1 MIYWIACSASCAPYC
16 LPPGQHLPVK
26 TSRPLTASAQTSCG
40 GGSGGAGPTDA
51 VPSVVL
57 TDGPAARRKSY
68 GCADSERSSAPHS
81 PNGGVSEDATP
92 QFHLCVGIS
101 VYGRDHGG
109 ALPQL
114 HVQLSWRPDLAGAHA
129 PLHARAVR
137 ARAADPH
144 LHPPGPQQGQTARS
158 AAAHPAARTHRQVG
172 VLLLLLFISLL
183 GPHTLVA
190 FVLSVSRCERRETSI
205 ITHSRR
211 VYW

>member
-1 MIYWIACSASCAPYC
+1 MIDWIACSASCAPCC
-16 LPPGQHLPVK
+16 LPPEQHLPVK
-26 TSRPLTASAQTSCG
+26 TSRPPAASAQTSCSG
-40 GGSGGAGPTDA
+40 GDGGGGAGPTDA

-92 QFHLCVGIS
+92 KFHLCVGVS
-101 VYGRDHGG
+101 VYGRDHGS

-114 HVQLSWRPDLAGAHA
+114 HVLLSWRPDLAGAHA

-172 VLLLLLFISLL
+172 AVLLLMLFISLL
-183 GPHTLVA
+183 GPHH
-190 FVLSVSRCERRETSI
+190 ETSI
-205 ITHSRR
+205 ITHGRR
-211 VYW
+211 VHW

>member
-1 MIYWIACSASCAPYC
+1 MIYWIACSASCAPCC
-16 LPPGQHLPVK
+16 LPPEQHLPVK
-26 TSRPLTASAQTSCG
+26 TSRPPAASAQTSCG
-40 GGSGGAGPTDA
+40 GGVGPTDA

-92 QFHLCVGIS
+92 QFHLCVGVS
-101 VYGRDHGG
+101 VYGRDHGS

-114 HVQLSWRPDLAGAHA
+114 HILLSWRPDLAGAHA

-172 VLLLLLFISLL
+172 AVLLLLFISLL
-183 GPHTLVA
+183 GPHTQALCVVRLPLCHA
-190 FVLSVSRCERRETSI
+190 MKTSI

-211 VYW
+211 VHW